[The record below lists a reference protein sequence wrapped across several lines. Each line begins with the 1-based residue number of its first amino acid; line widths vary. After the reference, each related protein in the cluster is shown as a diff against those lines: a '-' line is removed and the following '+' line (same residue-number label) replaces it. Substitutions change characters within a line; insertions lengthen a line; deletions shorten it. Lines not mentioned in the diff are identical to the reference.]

1 MIEPRLIQPPD
12 RAALFPN
19 ATPVRLIET
28 QALGHLGRRLL
39 HRLANGELT
48 EDPVW
53 RWSSSPD
60 RYLDSALR
68 MAVSS
73 NPGLRLVDSRSA
85 PVLAVTLVAFQLESG
100 ASLQLVGAVE
110 VQVIDA
116 DRVINTEIIRAGEPL
131 STELPGNLSD
141 AAGRLLQRLA
151 PDSLA
156 QVTRH

>member
-1 MIEPRLIQPPD
+1 
-12 RAALFPN
+12 
-19 ATPVRLIET
+19 VRLIET
-28 QALGHLGRRLL
+28 QVLGHLGRRLL

-85 PVLAVTLVAFQLESG
+85 PVLAVTLVAFELESG
-100 ASLQLVGAVE
+100 SSQQLVGAVE
-110 VQVIDA
+110 VQVIGA
-116 DRVINTEIIRAGEPL
+116 DRVINTEVIRAGEPL
-131 STELPGNLSD
+131 SAEMPGNLSD

-151 PDSLA
+151 PIAWL
-156 QVTRH
+156 R